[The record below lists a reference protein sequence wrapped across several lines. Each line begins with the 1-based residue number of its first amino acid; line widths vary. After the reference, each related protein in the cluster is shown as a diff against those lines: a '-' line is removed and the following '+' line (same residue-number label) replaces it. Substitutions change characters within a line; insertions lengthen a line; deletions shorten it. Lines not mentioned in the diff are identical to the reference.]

1 MHAATF
7 QGCATYR
14 VNCFAAAMFFT
25 SKMQAKSAFCHTFRV
40 TCCLF
45 TCVSVTFESAK
56 CNAQCFEEALQHL
69 QQQTRIANP
78 KYSKQIELARNA
90 AVEIFQHEMR
100 GNSSSA
106 INIHANTR
114 LHLSRSEPVDLP
126 AVSCRVLLKQ
136 HFAQDLEEMKG
147 QYIWSVRWYGLIER
161 VLLPKP
167 TRPSLSRLHYTLR
180 SPAST
185 QASARTC

>member
-1 MHAATF
+1 MRRQCSLRRKCKQKALF
-7 QGCATYR
+7 
-14 VNCFAAAMFFT
+14 VIP
-25 SKMQAKSAFCHTFRV
+25 SASPIAC
-40 TCCLF
+40 F

-100 GNSSSA
+100 GDSSSA
-106 INIHANTR
+106 INIHATTR

-161 VLLPKP
+161 VQLPKP
-167 TRPSLSRLHYTLR
+167 TLPSLSHLHYTLR

-185 QASARTC
+185 RASARTC

>member
-1 MHAATF
+1 MRRQCSLRRKCKQKALFVIPSASPVACLPASQSLSSLQSAT
-7 QGCATYR
+7 
-14 VNCFAAAMFFT
+14 
-25 SKMQAKSAFCHTFRV
+25 H
-40 TCCLF
+40 
-45 TCVSVTFESAK
+45 SV
-56 CNAQCFEEALQHL
+56 L
-69 QQQTRIANP
+69 RRR
-78 KYSKQIELARNA
+78 YSICSNKRASPKQIELARNA

-100 GNSSSA
+100 GDSSSA

-161 VLLPKP
+161 VQLPKP
-167 TRPSLSRLHYTLR
+167 TRPSLSHLHYTLR

-185 QASARTC
+185 RASARTC